1 MEKREIILSGK
12 PYQLVIERKRIK
24 NMILRVLSNNTLHV
38 SVPLKIPED
47 VIEQFVYGKESWIF
61 KTEKKIEERLNARE
75 QLWTGNTIVFLGKRR
90 KLELQLGSFS
100 KMEIEEN
107 RIVLQLKSMTEECLR
122 KTFEEQAVKVLEE
135 LCQQLKVRYNQML
148 DDYRLDYPEIH
159 FRKMTSKWGSCIP
172 SKSKITLNTNLIHY
186 PIQCLDYV
194 LLHEYVHLIVPNH
207 SERFYRII
215 EMRMPKYRE
224 IQKILR
230 ES

>member
-1 MEKREIILSGK
+1 M
-12 PYQLVIERKRIK
+12 
-24 NMILRVLSNNTLHV
+24 
-38 SVPLKIPED
+38 
-47 VIEQFVYGKESWIF
+47 
-61 KTEKKIEERLNARE
+61 
-75 QLWTGNTIVFLGKRR
+75 WTGNTIVFLGKRR

-122 KTFEEQAVKVLEE
+122 KTFEEQAVKVLQE
-135 LCQQLKVRYNQML
+135 LCQQLKVRYDQMF
-148 DDYRLDYPEIH
+148 DDYR
-159 FRKMTSKWGSCIP
+159 
-172 SKSKITLNTNLIHY
+172 
-186 PIQCLDYV
+186 LDYV